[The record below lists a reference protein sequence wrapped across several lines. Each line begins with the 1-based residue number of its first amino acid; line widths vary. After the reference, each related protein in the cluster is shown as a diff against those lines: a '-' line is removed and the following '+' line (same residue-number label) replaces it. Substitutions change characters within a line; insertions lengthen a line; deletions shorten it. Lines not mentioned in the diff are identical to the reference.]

1 MQRGACRCVLDG
13 LYLFKPITPK
23 INIDYDISE
32 RCKIQ
37 LIAVVIIKTWHVKVQ
52 FKPVTVFYMQSL
64 QKTSRMFESLGK
76 VIEETGISFKPK
88 LVEEDKLNMAQQ
100 LKNAREQY
108 DR

>member
-1 MQRGACRCVLDG
+1 
-13 LYLFKPITPK
+13 
-23 INIDYDISE
+23 
-32 RCKIQ
+32 
-37 LIAVVIIKTWHVKVQ
+37 
-52 FKPVTVFYMQSL
+52 MQSL
-64 QKTSRMFESLGK
+64 QKTSKMFESLGK